1 MDAKLCSS
9 GEHKLNKWT
18 DWNLLGLIFP
28 GILDF
33 IKSEIQQLPYYSRV
47 YDIQSKG
54 LQKLT
59 NQVKSTWLWHS
70 NTPAPNMPSCNSSI

>member
-9 GEHKLNKWT
+9 WTNKLNKGPIGIYWASF
-18 DWNLLGLIFP
+18 FP

-59 NQVKSTWLWHS
+59 NQVKSTWLWH
-70 NTPAPNMPSCNSSI
+70 